1 MRFHPTPIAGVTV
14 VEPEHR
20 SDERGSFARLWCARE
35 LAEFGLTAQL
45 AQVNLARNVRRGTLR
60 GLHYQASP
68 HAEAKLVRCV
78 RGAVF
83 DVAVDVRPDSATHMQ
98 WFGLELSPE
107 NDRMLFVPEGCA
119 HGYQVL
125 AGDSEVIYLSSEFYA
140 PEAERGARYDDPAF
154 GIAWPLAEAAILSPK
169 DASWPGYASGEAG

>member
-1 MRFHPTPIAGVTV
+1 M
-14 VEPEHR
+14 
-20 SDERGSFARLWCARE
+20 
-35 LAEFGLTAQL
+35 
-45 AQVNLARNVRRGTLR
+45 NLARNALRGTLR

-78 RGAVF
+78 RGAIF
-83 DVAVDVRPDSATHMQ
+83 DVAVDVRPDSATHKQ

-125 AGDSEVIYLSSEFYA
+125 ADASEVIYLSSEFYA
-140 PEAERGARYDDPAF
+140 PAAERGARYDDPAF
-154 GIAWPLAEAAILSPK
+154 SIAWPLTEAPILSPK
-169 DASWPGYASGEAG
+169 DASWSDYSAGETA